1 MRKYIIALLVI
12 VLALTLVFGAAC
24 DGGDDGG
31 EGDKA
36 SLDIMKKIPD
46 GIGNYIFIDIG
57 AFQNLR
63 NWGDFLTELGGAF
76 DEVGID
82 TNKLERLA
90 MFKETDNDE
99 ELAVILQGDI
109 DLDNV
114 RDELRVNLYAEED
127 KYRGVEVWID
137 AFDDEWAALMR
148 DCVIGGPSVLV
159 KRCIKVIEEN
169 EESFYDDP
177 LYRGIIDR
185 LPVGFYMTCERPE
198 AGDDEGI
205 LSTGASLLLKDENTL
220 KMVMAVM
227 YEDEN
232 AAAKAESE
240 FEEDTFLDST
250 IEVQHLESSQ
260 DMEFWTITYEVDIN
274 DLDEVLGN

>member
-1 MRKYIIALLVI
+1 MREYIIALLVI

-46 GIGNYIFIDIG
+46 GIGNFILIDIG
-57 AFQNLR
+57 VFQNLR
-63 NWGDFLTELGGAF
+63 NWGDFLTEVGGPF
-76 DEVGID
+76 DELGID

-90 MFKETDNDE
+90 MFKEIDNDE

-114 RDELRVNLYAEED
+114 RDELRVNNFGEED
-127 KYRGVEVWID
+127 KYRGIEVWID
-137 AFDDEWAALMR
+137 AFDDEWTALMR
-148 DCVIGGPSVLV
+148 DCIIGGDSATV
-159 KRCIKVIEEN
+159 KRCIKVIESN
-169 EESFYDDP
+169 EASFYDDP

-185 LPVGFYMTCERPE
+185 LPVGFFMSFEGPE
-198 AGDDEGI
+198 AGDGEGI

-227 YEDEN
+227 YENEN

-240 FEEDTFLDST
+240 FKEDTFLDST

-260 DMEFWTITYEVDIN
+260 DMEFWTITYEVDISDFDKIFN
-274 DLDEVLGN
+274 D